1 MPFFIKT
8 MNTDELKR
16 LCFAVVLALACASP
30 VVAQEGEEK
39 PTTEEELA
47 AAIVMP
53 DNPTREQSQA
63 YVAQVVQ
70 LGEQLR
76 KRGLD
81 YTRCLEFMASAR
93 KFDAVPDRHIDLLIS
108 TMGDWNVHTEISE
121 SIIRRDRKIIKPI
134 VVAGLDK
141 HPDNIL
147 AIRFFGWY
155 EAAREPIMRKFNE
168 LESLYAVP
176 MDNAWLHAFTHLA
189 KPKHYPKVKQLFM
202 SSSRR
207 SQQIL
212 LLETMPGYDI
222 LDTIRACIAETEKA
236 IADRE
241 NKREYLS
248 QHHRELERLL
258 VIAARAG
265 DVDSLG
271 KLIVALNDP
280 QDYDPFF
287 YYSNNEMDIHRDYV
301 TQFINFKGSNKEMAK
316 WFKAN
321 REKLVFDN
329 FKKRF
334 VVEEDFE

>member
-1 MPFFIKT
+1 MPFLITK
-8 MNTDELKR
+8 MYTDELKR
-16 LCFAVVLALACASP
+16 LCFAVVLAFACALP
-30 VVAQEGEEK
+30 VVAQDNADK
-39 PTTEEELA
+39 PTVEEELA

-81 YTRCLEFMASAR
+81 YTQCLEFMASAR
-93 KFDAVPDRHIDLLIS
+93 KFDAVPDRDIDLLIS
-108 TMGDWNVHTEISE
+108 NMGDWNVHTEISA
-121 SIIRRDRKIIKPI
+121 SILRRDRKVIKPI
-134 VVAGLDK
+134 VVAGLDE
-141 HPDNIL
+141 HPKNIL

-155 EAAREPIMRKFNE
+155 EDAREPIMRKFNE
-168 LESLYAVP
+168 LETLYAVP
-176 MDNAWLHAFTHLA
+176 YDNAWLHAFTHLA
-189 KPKHYPKVKQLFM
+189 EPKHYPKIKQLFM

-207 SQQIL
+207 SEQAL
-212 LLETMPGYDI
+212 MLETMPGYDI

-236 IADRE
+236 IAERE

-248 QHHRELERLL
+248 QHHREVERLY

-265 DVDSLG
+265 DVQSLG
-271 KLIVALNDP
+271 KLIDVLNDP
-280 QDYDPFF
+280 QQYDPFF
-287 YYSNNEMDIHRDYV
+287 YYSNNEMDIHRDNV
-301 TQFINFKGSNKEMAK
+301 TQFIDFKGSNKEIAEWYK
-316 WFKAN
+316 TN

-334 VVEEDFE
+334 VIEEEF